1 MAVGALLKFATLRGV
16 LADRVA
22 AGGHGHPI
30 VESFEPGDDWRWCS
44 VDEQFV

>member
-1 MAVGALLKFATLRGV
+1 MAVGAILKSATLRGV

-22 AGGHGHPI
+22 AIGHPI